1 MDEELKKE
9 FEDVVEKYTDVFCE
23 KMYGLPRDLDD
34 YWIQDDIG
42 GIVSIGD
49 EFWGFDQIRK
59 TVDND
64 YDPKQVFAWYDYCV
78 RLGSI
83 DHTIP
88 VPNLESWMN
97 GCPRYSEEQIS
108 NIEEQSRILQ
118 NSINNLKGSIPG
130 KEQKCER

>member
-1 MDEELKKE
+1 MEEIKQL
-9 FEDVVEKYTDVFCE
+9 FEDIVERYTDIFRE
-23 KMYGLPRDLDD
+23 KMYGISRDPDD
-34 YWIQDDIG
+34 YWINDDIG
-42 GIVSIGD
+42 GIASIGD

-88 VPNLESWMN
+88 VPNIESWMN
-97 GCPRYSEEQIS
+97 GCPRYSEEQIG
-108 NIEEQSRILQ
+108 NIEEQARILQ

-130 KEQKCER
+130 KERKCEK

>member
-1 MDEELKKE
+1 MNEELKKE
-9 FEDVVEKYTDVFCE
+9 FEDVVEKYTDIFCE
-23 KMYGLPRDLDD
+23 KMYGLSRDPDD
-34 YWIQDDIG
+34 YWIQGDIG

-88 VPNLESWMN
+88 VPNLESWMMD
-97 GCPRYSEEQIS
+97 CPRYSEEQICR
-108 NIEEQSRILQ
+108 IEEQVRNLQ
-118 NSINNLKGSIPG
+118 NSINDLKGSIPG
-130 KEQKCER
+130 KEME